1 MCANPYDSSIF
12 VNNHKKEGI
21 LLLLFNNKKQYKNKS
36 QEELIELARSNNLK
50 ALEELVKRNQS
61 NVYASFYYLSG
72 NCEDILDLTQE
83 ALLKM
88 AKNIKNLK
96 DPSKFKAWL
105 NQIVTRLFYDY
116 IRTKNKKLNTIPID
130 KKGETEEDK
139 FNITEVPCKTC
150 TPEQKTLHTE
160 LNCIIER
167 SIQKLPDA
175 FRLAIVLREFQGLS
189 YEEIADITNTNV
201 GTVKSRIARARN
213 KLQTDLKQY
222 IA

>member
-1 MCANPYDSSIF
+1 M
-12 VNNHKKEGI
+12 
-21 LLLLFNNKKQYKNKS
+21 LLFGKKIYKNHT
-36 QEELIELARSNNLK
+36 QEELIELAKQDNLD
-50 ALEELVKRNQS
+50 ALEELVKRNQN

-96 DPSKFKAWL
+96 DNTKFKTWL

-116 IRTKNKKLNTIPID
+116 LRNKNKKLITIPID
-130 KKGETEEDK
+130 KKDDDEDK
-139 FNITEVPCKTC
+139 FNVTEIPCKTC
-150 TPEQKTLHTE
+150 TPEENTLKTE

-189 YEEIADITNTNV
+189 YEEIAEITNTNV

-213 KLQTDLKQY
+213 KLQSDLKQY

>member
-1 MCANPYDSSIF
+1 M
-12 VNNHKKEGI
+12 
-21 LLLLFNNKKQYKNKS
+21 LLFGKKIYKNHT
-36 QEELIELARSNNLK
+36 QEELIELAKQDNLD
-50 ALEELVKRNQS
+50 ALEELVKRNQN

-96 DPSKFKAWL
+96 DNTKFKTWL

-116 IRTKNKKLNTIPID
+116 LRNKNKKLITIPID
-130 KKGETEEDK
+130 KKDDDEDK
-139 FNITEVPCKTC
+139 FNITEIPCKTC
-150 TPEQKTLHTE
+150 TPEENTLKTE

-167 SIQKLPDA
+167 SIQKLPDT

-189 YEEIADITNTNV
+189 YEEIAEITNTNV

-213 KLQTDLKQY
+213 KLQSDLKQY

>member
-1 MCANPYDSSIF
+1 M
-12 VNNHKKEGI
+12 
-21 LLLLFNNKKQYKNKS
+21 LLFGKKIYKNHT
-36 QEELIELARSNNLK
+36 QEELIELAKQDNLD
-50 ALEELVKRNQS
+50 ALEELVKRNQN

-96 DPSKFKAWL
+96 DNTKFKTWL

-116 IRTKNKKLNTIPID
+116 LRNKNKKLITIPID
-130 KKGETEEDK
+130 KKDDDDEDK
-139 FNITEVPCKTC
+139 FNITEIPCKTC
-150 TPEQKTLHTE
+150 TPEENTLKTE

-167 SIQKLPDA
+167 SIQKLPDT

-189 YEEIADITNTNV
+189 YEEIAEITNTNV

-213 KLQTDLKQY
+213 KLQSDLKQY

>member
-1 MCANPYDSSIF
+1 M
-12 VNNHKKEGI
+12 I
-21 LLLLFNNKKQYKNKS
+21 LFGKKQYKSKS
-36 QEELIELARSNNLK
+36 LEELIHLAQQNDLD
-50 ALEELVKRNQS
+50 AVEEIVKRNQE
-61 NVYASFYYLSG
+61 NIYASFYYLSN

-88 AKNIKNLK
+88 ARNIKKLK
-96 DPSKFKAWL
+96 DATKFKAWL

-116 IRTKNKKLNTIPID
+116 IRSKNRKLKTVPID
-130 KKGETEEDK
+130 KKDDEEQDR
-139 FNITEVPCKTC
+139 FNVADVPCKEC
-150 TPEQKTLHTE
+150 TPEQSSLNSE

-167 SIQKLPDA
+167 SIHKLPDS

-189 YEEIADITNTNV
+189 YEEIAEITNTNV

-213 KLQTDLKQY
+213 KLQEELKAY

>member
-1 MCANPYDSSIF
+1 M
-12 VNNHKKEGI
+12 
-21 LLLLFNNKKQYKNKS
+21 LLFGKKIYKNYT
-36 QEELIELARSNNLK
+36 QEELIELAKQDNLD
-50 ALEELVKRNQS
+50 ALEELVKRNQN

-96 DPSKFKAWL
+96 DNTKFKTWL

-116 IRTKNKKLNTIPID
+116 LRNKNKKLITIPID
-130 KKGETEEDK
+130 KKDDDEDK
-139 FNITEVPCKTC
+139 FNITEIPCKTC
-150 TPEQKTLHTE
+150 TPEENTLKTE

-189 YEEIADITNTNV
+189 YEEIAEITNTNV

-213 KLQTDLKQY
+213 KLQSDLKQY

>member
-1 MCANPYDSSIF
+1 M
-12 VNNHKKEGI
+12 I
-21 LLLLFNNKKQYKNKS
+21 LFGKKQYKSKS
-36 QEELIELARSNNLK
+36 LEELIHLAQQDDLD
-50 ALEELVKRNQS
+50 AVEEIVKRNQE
-61 NVYASFYYLSG
+61 NIYASFYYLSN

-88 AKNIKNLK
+88 ARNIKKLK
-96 DPSKFKAWL
+96 DATKFKAWL

-116 IRTKNKKLNTIPID
+116 IRSKNRKLKTVPID
-130 KKGETEEDK
+130 KKDDEEQDR
-139 FNITEVPCKTC
+139 FNVADVPCKEC
-150 TPEQKTLHTE
+150 TSEQSSLNSE

-167 SIQKLPDA
+167 SIHKLPDS

-189 YEEIADITNTNV
+189 YEEIAEITNTNV

-213 KLQTDLKQY
+213 KLQEELKAY

>member
-1 MCANPYDSSIF
+1 M
-12 VNNHKKEGI
+12 
-21 LLLLFNNKKQYKNKS
+21 LLFGKKTYKNHT
-36 QEELIELARSNNLK
+36 QEELIELAKQDHLD
-50 ALEELVKRNQS
+50 ALEELVKRNQN

-96 DPSKFKAWL
+96 DNTKFKTWL

-116 IRTKNKKLNTIPID
+116 LRNKNKKLITIPID
-130 KKGETEEDK
+130 KKDDDEDK
-139 FNITEVPCKTC
+139 FNITEIPCKTC
-150 TPEQKTLHTE
+150 TPEENTLKTE

-167 SIQKLPDA
+167 SIQKLPDT

-189 YEEIADITNTNV
+189 YEEIAEITNTNV

-213 KLQTDLKQY
+213 KLQSDLKQY

>member
-1 MCANPYDSSIF
+1 M
-12 VNNHKKEGI
+12 I
-21 LLLLFNNKKQYKNKS
+21 LFGKKQYKSKS
-36 QEELIELARSNNLK
+36 LEELINLAQQDDLD
-50 ALEELVKRNQS
+50 AVEEIVKRNQE
-61 NVYASFYYLSG
+61 NIYASFYYLSN

-88 AKNIKNLK
+88 ARNIKKLK
-96 DPSKFKAWL
+96 DATKFKAWL

-116 IRTKNKKLNTIPID
+116 IRSKNRKLKTVPID
-130 KKGETEEDK
+130 KKDDEEQDR
-139 FNITEVPCKTC
+139 FNVADVPCKEC
-150 TPEQKTLHTE
+150 TPEQSSLNSE

-167 SIQKLPDA
+167 SIHKLPDS

-189 YEEIADITNTNV
+189 YEEIAEITNTNV

-213 KLQTDLKQY
+213 KLQEELKAY

>member
-1 MCANPYDSSIF
+1 M
-12 VNNHKKEGI
+12 
-21 LLLLFNNKKQYKNKS
+21 LLFGKKLYKTKS
-36 QEELIELARSNNLK
+36 LEELVTLAQQDNLD
-50 ALEELVKRNQS
+50 ALEELVKRNQD
-61 NVYASFYYLSG
+61 NVYASFYYLSS

-88 AKNIKNLK
+88 ARNIKKLK

-116 IRTKNKKLNTIPID
+116 IRSKNRKLQTVPID
-130 KKGETEEDK
+130 SKKDDDAQDR
-139 FNITEVPCKTC
+139 FNVTDVPCKEC
-150 TPEQKTLHTE
+150 TPEESSLNTE

-167 SIQKLPDA
+167 SIQKLPDS
-175 FRLAIVLREFQGLS
+175 FKLAIVLREFQGLS
-189 YEEIADITNTNV
+189 YEEIAEITQTNV

-213 KLQTDLKQY
+213 KLQEDLKAY

>member
-1 MCANPYDSSIF
+1 M
-12 VNNHKKEGI
+12 
-21 LLLLFNNKKQYKNKS
+21 LLFGKKIYKNYT
-36 QEELIELARSNNLK
+36 QEELIELAKQDNLD
-50 ALEELVKRNQS
+50 ALEELVKRNQN

-96 DPSKFKAWL
+96 DNTKFKTWL

-116 IRTKNKKLNTIPID
+116 LRNKNKKLITIPID
-130 KKGETEEDK
+130 KKDDDEDK
-139 FNITEVPCKTC
+139 FNVTEIPCKTC
-150 TPEQKTLHTE
+150 TPEENTLKTE

-189 YEEIADITNTNV
+189 YEEIAEITNTNV

-213 KLQTDLKQY
+213 KLQSDLKQY

>member
-1 MCANPYDSSIF
+1 M
-12 VNNHKKEGI
+12 
-21 LLLLFNNKKQYKNKS
+21 
-36 QEELIELARSNNLK
+36 
-50 ALEELVKRNQS
+50 
-61 NVYASFYYLSG
+61 SG

-96 DPSKFKAWL
+96 DNTKFKTWL

-116 IRTKNKKLNTIPID
+116 LRNKNKKLITIPID
-130 KKGETEEDK
+130 KKDDDEDK
-139 FNITEVPCKTC
+139 FNITEIPCKTC
-150 TPEQKTLHTE
+150 TPEENTLKTE

-167 SIQKLPDA
+167 SIQKLPDT

-189 YEEIADITNTNV
+189 YEEIAEITNTNV

-213 KLQTDLKQY
+213 KLQSDLKQY

>member
-1 MCANPYDSSIF
+1 M
-12 VNNHKKEGI
+12 I
-21 LLLLFNNKKQYKNKS
+21 LFGKKQYKSKS
-36 QEELIELARSNNLK
+36 LEELIHLAQQDDLD
-50 ALEELVKRNQS
+50 AVEEIVKRNQE
-61 NVYASFYYLSG
+61 NIYASFYYLSN

-88 AKNIKNLK
+88 ARNIKKLK
-96 DPSKFKAWL
+96 DATKFKAWL

-116 IRTKNKKLNTIPID
+116 IRSKNRKLKTVPID
-130 KKGETEEDK
+130 KKDDEEQDR
-139 FNITEVPCKTC
+139 FNVADVPCKEC
-150 TPEQKTLHTE
+150 TPEQSSLNSE

-167 SIQKLPDA
+167 SIHKLPDS

-189 YEEIADITNTNV
+189 YEEIAEITNTNV

-213 KLQTDLKQY
+213 KLQEELKAY

>member
-1 MCANPYDSSIF
+1 M
-12 VNNHKKEGI
+12 I
-21 LLLLFNNKKQYKNKS
+21 LFGKKQYKSKS
-36 QEELIELARSNNLK
+36 LEELIHLAQQDDLD
-50 ALEELVKRNQS
+50 AVEEIVKRNQE
-61 NVYASFYYLSG
+61 NIYASFYYLSN

-88 AKNIKNLK
+88 ARNIKKLK
-96 DPSKFKAWL
+96 DATKFKAWL

-116 IRTKNKKLNTIPID
+116 IRSKNRKLKTVPID
-130 KKGETEEDK
+130 KKDDEEQDR
-139 FNITEVPCKTC
+139 FNVADVPCKEC
-150 TPEQKTLHTE
+150 TPEQSSLNCE

-167 SIQKLPDA
+167 SIHKLPDS

-189 YEEIADITNTNV
+189 YEEIAEITNTNV

-213 KLQTDLKQY
+213 KLQEELKAY

>member
-1 MCANPYDSSIF
+1 MLIF
-12 VNNHKKEGI
+12 G
-21 LLLLFNNKKQYKNKS
+21 KKQYKTKS
-36 QEELIELARSNNLK
+36 LEELITLSQQDDLEAV
-50 ALEELVKRNQS
+50 EELVKRNQN
-61 NVYASFYYLSG
+61 NVYASFYYLSS

-88 AKNIKNLK
+88 ARNIKKLK

-116 IRTKNKKLNTIPID
+116 IRSKNRKLQTVPID
-130 KKGETEEDK
+130 KKDDDETDR
-139 FNITEVPCKTC
+139 FNVTDVPCKEC
-150 TPEQKTLHTE
+150 TPEESSLNTE

-167 SIQKLPDA
+167 SIQKLPDS

-189 YEEIADITNTNV
+189 YEEIAEITNTNV

-213 KLQTDLKQY
+213 KLQEDLKEY